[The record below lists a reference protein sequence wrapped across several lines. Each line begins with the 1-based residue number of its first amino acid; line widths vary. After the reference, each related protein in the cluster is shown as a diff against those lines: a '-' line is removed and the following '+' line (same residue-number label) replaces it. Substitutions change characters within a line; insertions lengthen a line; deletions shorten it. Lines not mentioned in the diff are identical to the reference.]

1 MILTGSGR
9 SFVAGADIGA
19 MRDFDVLPGRDF
31 TMYGQR
37 LMDYVEHLR
46 QPVIAAVNGFAL
58 GGGCELAMACDIR
71 VASEKAKFGQPEV
84 NLGIIPGFGGTQRL
98 PRLVGKG
105 MAKYLIMTGEH
116 ISAQEALRI
125 GMVQKV
131 VPPEALMGEAERI
144 AQLILSKAPVAILM
158 AKCAIN
164 TAQDTDMSSGIAYE
178 AEAYTTCFQASDRV
192 EGMSAFLVDRSTP
205 GVTVSPDIPRMGIRA
220 ASNAA
225 VTYQDVRVP
234 AANLLGGI
242 EGTGFKIA
250 MKTLDGG
257 RIGIAAQAVGIAQ
270 GAIDEAVRYVKE
282 RVQFGRPIAAFQ
294 NTQFKLAEMQTMV
307 DAARLMTYRAAVAKD
322 QGQSYSTYAAMAKL
336 LASDVANQV
345 TRGCVQLLGGYG
357 YAREY
362 VVERMMRDA
371 KITEIYEG
379 TSEVMK
385 MVISGSM
392 RLK

>member
-1 MILTGSGR
+1 MDYQFVEYRTQGRLAYVTINRPAALNALNAAVISELLDCFQSINSSSGIGCVILTGSGR

-31 TMYGQR
+31 TMYGQQ

-58 GGGCELAMACDIR
+58 GGGCELVMACDIR

-105 MAKYLIMTGEH
+105 MAKYLIMTGDH

-125 GMVQKV
+125 GLVQKV

-158 AKCAIN
+158 AKCAVN

-192 EGMSAFLVDRSTP
+192 EGMSAFLEKR
-205 GVTVSPDIPRMGIRA
+205 
-220 ASNAA
+220 
-225 VTYQDVRVP
+225 
-234 AANLLGGI
+234 
-242 EGTGFKIA
+242 E
-250 MKTLDGG
+250 
-257 RIGIAAQAVGIAQ
+257 
-270 GAIDEAVRYVKE
+270 
-282 RVQFGRPIAAFQ
+282 AAFQ
-294 NTQFKLAEMQTMV
+294 G
-307 DAARLMTYRAAVAKD
+307 R
-322 QGQSYSTYAAMAKL
+322 
-336 LASDVANQV
+336 
-345 TRGCVQLLGGYG
+345 
-357 YAREY
+357 
-362 VVERMMRDA
+362 
-371 KITEIYEG
+371 
-379 TSEVMK
+379 
-385 MVISGSM
+385 
-392 RLK
+392 